1 MEASMSTV
9 PTNLSSVTPRGIWT
23 KGASFTSV
31 GISPWPS
38 FSLRPSWTP
47 DKNSQHTCNLTS
59 TGRGICESLCCSGV
73 KAVSH

>member
-23 KGASFTSV
+23 KGASFTSA

-38 FSLRPSWTP
+38 FSLSPSWTP
-47 DKNSQHTCNLTS
+47 EHLSQHGCRL
-59 TGRGICESLCCSGV
+59 
-73 KAVSH
+73 